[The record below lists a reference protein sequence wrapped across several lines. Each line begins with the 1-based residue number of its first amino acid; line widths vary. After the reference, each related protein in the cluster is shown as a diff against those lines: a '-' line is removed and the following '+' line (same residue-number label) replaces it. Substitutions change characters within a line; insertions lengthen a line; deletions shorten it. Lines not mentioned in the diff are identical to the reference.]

1 MTHQLN
7 RITALMLIGFLLVAV
22 ALGFWSV
29 IRADDLLARDDNAR
43 TVIAEQAIQ
52 RGAIWDRHGD
62 LLAYSEADAKGVM
75 QRVYPLPETA
85 SAVGYY
91 SFTYG
96 AAGIEAAYDAE
107 LRGEA
112 WISEWEALVDD
123 TLHRTLTGGDVR
135 ATIDRGVQDAAAT
148 ALGDRSGAVVVVEVP
163 SGRVLAM
170 VSQPSFDPNTLDEQW
185 DDLTTD
191 LETSPLLNR
200 VTTGLYQPGGALQTV
215 ILAALVGAYTD
226 LPNSG
231 AAVLNMVVPNARE
244 PVEVNGLTLTC
255 LEGTPERDLT
265 LAEAYVYGCP
275 VTFAHALNESQNDS
289 PVPTAERLWERFAAF
304 GLLAAPDLAGFDTA
318 IAETLPDPFTAE
330 TPADVLRAALVGQGD
345 LTVTPLQMAQI
356 VAAIANR
363 GTAIPLHLVDAIRPP
378 DADQDEDAWQLIA
391 TPASEPALM
400 RSDVAAALRL
410 AMLEAAAQSP
420 QVSQARR
427 GDLVLYGHTALSFAG
442 PPMTPY
448 AWFVGFVDQ
457 TGRHTGGSDV
467 TAIAVVVVIED
478 EADPG
483 TAASVAGAAFAAASE

>member
-7 RITALMLIGFLLVAV
+7 HITAALLIGFLIVAG

-52 RGAIWDRHGD
+52 RGAILDRDGD
-62 LLAYSEADAKGVM
+62 LLAYSEADARGIM
-75 QRVYPLPETA
+75 QRVYPLPKTA

-96 AAGIEAAYDAE
+96 TAGIEAAYDAE
-107 LRGEA
+107 LRGDA
-112 WISEWEALVDD
+112 WMDEWESLVDD

-135 ATIDRGVQDAAAT
+135 ATVDRDVQQVIADT
-148 ALGDRSGAVVVVEVP
+148 LGDRSGAVVVIEVP

-170 VSQPSFDPNTLDEQW
+170 VSQPGFDPNTLDDRW
-185 DDLTTD
+185 DDLTAD
-191 LETSPLLNR
+191 EDASPLLNR
-200 VTTGLYQPGGALQTV
+200 VTAGLYQPGGALQTV
-215 ILAALVGAYTD
+215 ILAARLSAYSD

-231 AAVLNMVVPNARE
+231 AAVLNTTVADARDT
-244 PVEVNGLTLTC
+244 VQANGLTLTC
-255 LEGTPERDLT
+255 LDGVPDRDLT

-275 VTFAHALNESQNDS
+275 AAFANALNDESTLAS
-289 PVPTAERLWERFAAF
+289 PLTPERVWDRFEAL
-304 GLLAAPDLAGFDTA
+304 GLLDVPELTGFKTA
-318 IAETLPDPFTAE
+318 IAKDLPDPFTE
-330 TPADVLRAALVGQGD
+330 QTPADDLAAALVGQGD
-345 LTVTPLQMAQI
+345 LTVTPLQMVQI

-363 GTAIPLHLVDAIRPP
+363 GNAVPLHLVDAARPP
-378 DADQDEDAWQLIA
+378 DTEAWQPVPV
-391 TPASEPALM
+391 PAREPALM
-400 RSDVAAALRL
+400 RPDVAAALRL
-410 AMLEAAAQSP
+410 AMLQAAAQSP
-420 QVSQARR
+420 DVSRARH

-457 TGRHTGGSDV
+457 TVGSDV
-467 TAIAVVVVIED
+467 AAIAVVVVIED

-483 TAASVAGAAFAAASE
+483 AAAHVAGAAFAAASD